1 MLARLLKPLVM
12 IASTFALGVAWTP
25 LLHNTEQLR
34 HYKLDGDR
42 LEVIT
47 PWAPEPRL
55 PGQPVTR
62 TILLWQRVK

>member
-1 MLARLLKPLVM
+1 MYRLEQDNWITKVD
-12 IASTFALGVAWTP
+12 VAWPP

-47 PWAPEPRL
+47 LGL
-55 PGQPVTR
+55 PIQDCR
-62 TILLWQRVK
+62 DNR